1 MSFILMCLAG
11 EMIGKALTEPYV
23 KLGTQERLA
32 EITERDCV
40 SPTDNTEG
48 VSYGDAYMMAA
59 MYQSMGN
66 DL

>member
-1 MSFILMCLAG
+1 
-11 EMIGKALTEPYV
+11 MIGKALTEPYV